1 MMRTEQA
8 RVLIVDDNQ
17 AIRELLSAQLQTEGY
32 RVAVAANGYQ
42 ALERLK
48 EEAFDLVLLDI
59 TMPSMNGYQVLEHL
73 RADPILRHIP
83 VVVISALDDL
93 DSIVTCIKLGAEDYL
108 FKPFNTVLLKARV
121 SSCLEKK
128 WLRDQEQAYLKQLEA
143 EQAKSEHLLLNIL
156 PQPIAHQL
164 KQGYHIIADSFPE
177 VTVLFADISD
187 FTQLSARLSPKELIE
202 LLNRVF
208 SAFDRLSDQYG
219 LEKIK
224 TIGDAYMVVG
234 GLPKPRA
241 DHAEAV
247 AAMALDMLEEVAQLS
262 TQSAKPLSIRIG
274 MHIGPVVAGV
284 IGEKKIAYDLWG
296 DTVNIASRM
305 ETHGLPGHIQTTQA
319 LYDRLRNRY
328 EFQKRG
334 IVDVK
339 GKGQMVTYLLTRR
352 KAPLAMELQSEVW
365 LAQAPAAAS
374 A

>member
-1 MMRTEQA
+1 MRTEQA
-8 RVLIVDDNQ
+8 RVLIVDDSQ
-17 AIRELLSAQLQTEGY
+17 AIRELLSFQLKIEGY
-32 RVAVAANGYQ
+32 LVASAANGYQ
-42 ALERLK
+42 GLDKLK
-48 EEAFDLVLLDI
+48 KEPFDLVLLDI

-73 RADPILRHIP
+73 RADPILCHIP

-108 FKPFNTVLLKARV
+108 FKPINSVLLKARV

-128 WLRDQEQAYLKQLEA
+128 RLRDQEQAYLQQLEA
-143 EQAKSEHLLLNIL
+143 EQAKSEHLLFNIL

-164 KQGYHIIADSFPE
+164 KQGYRIIADSFPE
-177 VTVLFADISD
+177 VTVLFADIID
-187 FTQLSARLSPKELIE
+187 FTQLSARLSPTELIE

-234 GLPKPRA
+234 GLPEPRA

-247 AAMALDMLEEVAQLS
+247 AAMALDMLEEMAQLGA
-262 TQSAKPLSIRIG
+262 QSGKPLGIRIG
-274 MHIGPVVAGV
+274 MHIGPVIAGV
-284 IGEKKIAYDLWG
+284 IGEKKFAYDLWG

-305 ETHGLPGHIQTTQA
+305 EKHGLPGQIQTTQA
-319 LYDRLRNRY
+319 LYDRLRNQFD
-328 EFQKRG
+328 FQKRG
-334 IVDVK
+334 TVDVK

-352 KAPLAMELQSEVW
+352 KAPPAMDLQSEAW
-365 LAQAPAAAS
+365 LAQAPAAVS